1 MLEAKNCNVFINGT
15 GLMVQSASINSSN
28 STFPVQSIGKRGF
41 SKYIANGPI
50 THSISLDYILKT
62 DNEPNYQIYNQIKD
76 HVNSST
82 FQECELVIGGI
93 SGSFYLDSYSVSS
106 SPNNLTTARASY
118 ISFEETLGGYLNDY
132 KRDAYTLLTTESG
145 SEIETEDGM
154 YVLITE
160 DSPNYVGNSSEFAN
174 GWSTYFYENNELV
187 QNSVYDFSYSFQSTW
202 EPSYIIGSKIPSQ
215 VDLMGYSESITVL
228 RDIYTK
234 PIFSGEEL
242 YFSQNISGDFDGV
255 ARGSELRVYGLWKL
269 CNGTGDFLNFSLS
282 GASINSSSVNYSLG
296 DIVLTE
302 TSASKIG

>member
-28 STFPVQSIGKRGF
+28 STLPVQSIGKRGF

-50 THSISLDYILKT
+50 THSVSLDYILKT
-62 DNEPNYQIYNQIKD
+62 DNEPNYQIYNAIKN
-76 HVNSST
+76 HVNSTT

-118 ISFEETLGGYLNDY
+118 ISFEETLSGYLDDSKTPKETVDY
-132 KRDAYTLLTTESG
+132 VSSTTGFS
-145 SEIETEDGM
+145 
-154 YVLITE
+154 
-160 DSPNYVGNSSEFAN
+160 N
-174 GWSTYFYENNELV
+174 GWVTYFYEEGELA
-187 QNSVYDFSYSFQSTW
+187 QNSVYDFSYSFQSSW
-202 EPSYIIGSKIPSQ
+202 EPSYIIGSKVPSQ

-234 PIFSGEEL
+234 PVFSGEDL
-242 YFSQNISGDFDGV
+242 YFSQDISGNFIGV
-255 ARGSELRVYGLWKL
+255 DKNSDLRVYGLWNL
-269 CNGTGDFLNFSLS
+269 CNGSGDFLNFSLS
-282 GASINSSSVNYSLG
+282 GSSINSSSVNYSLG
-296 DIVLTE
+296 DIILTE

>member
-1 MLEAKNCNVFINGT
+1 MA
-15 GLMVQSASINSSN
+15 QSASINSSN
-28 STFPVQSIGKRGF
+28 STFPVQSIGNRGF

-50 THSISLDYILKT
+50 THSVSLDYILKT
-62 DNEPNYQIYNQIKD
+62 DNEPNYQIYNAIKD

-118 ISFEETLGGYLNDY
+118 ISFEETLSGYLNDS
-132 KRDAYTLLTTESG
+132 K
-145 SEIETEDGM
+145 IPKETVD
-154 YVLITE
+154 YVASNTGF
-160 DSPNYVGNSSEFAN
+160 SN

-187 QNSVYDFSYSFQSTW
+187 QNSVYDFSYSFQSSW
-202 EPSYIIGSKIPSQ
+202 EPSYVIGSKVPSQ

-228 RDIYTK
+228 RDVYTK
-234 PIFSGEEL
+234 PVFSGEEL